1 VTPSNPSAAPDADAG
16 PAYLRSQDLPLP
28 QPLGH
33 HRSHTQGSTD
43 TLGSNFTVEEETR
56 LRTDEDDV
64 VVIPTRQSSLGHEED
79 HERED
84 HERQGHDHDIPRSPC
99 SMERIEAGSELIHV
113 PQVAEK
119 RYSWEESQAGTL
131 S

>member
-1 VTPSNPSAAPDADAG
+1 VTPSNPSTAPDADAG

-28 QPLGH
+28 RPLGH

-64 VVIPTRQSSLGHEED
+64 VVIMPTRQPSLGQHEEG
-79 HERED
+79 ED

-113 PQVAEK
+113 PQVADK
-119 RYSWEESQAGTL
+119 RYSWEESQRGTL